1 MTDETNQTGD
11 ALDQALAQA
20 NEDQLRLN
28 ARVQIQEVAAH
39 NAEQMAKNINSLSD
53 AQFRRHVLEP
63 MASSLACEI

>member
-1 MTDETNQTGD
+1 MQDETTQTGGD
-11 ALDQALAQA
+11 AIDQALAQA

-53 AQFRRHVLEP
+53 AQFRRHVLETYGFFP
-63 MASSLACEI
+63 GV

>member
-1 MTDETNQTGD
+1 MTDETNQTGGD
-11 ALDQALAQA
+11 AIDQALAQA

-53 AQFRRHVLEP
+53 AEFRRHVLQTYGFFP
-63 MASSLACEI
+63 GV

>member
-1 MTDETNQTGD
+1 MTEDTTQTGGD
-11 ALDQALAQA
+11 ALDQALAQV

-53 AQFRRHVLEP
+53 AQFRRHVLETYGFFP
-63 MASSLACEI
+63 GV